1 MLRYGGGMSDLSIDL
16 YVALRT
22 APRTVKKRY
31 ALSRTSMEGDEGTR
45 EMVDVVMKILERYN
59 IEPKAPPH
67 AGPKFY

>member
-1 MLRYGGGMSDLSIDL
+1 M
-16 YVALRT
+16 
-22 APRTVKKRY
+22 
-31 ALSRTSMEGDEGTR
+31 SRTSMEGDEGTR